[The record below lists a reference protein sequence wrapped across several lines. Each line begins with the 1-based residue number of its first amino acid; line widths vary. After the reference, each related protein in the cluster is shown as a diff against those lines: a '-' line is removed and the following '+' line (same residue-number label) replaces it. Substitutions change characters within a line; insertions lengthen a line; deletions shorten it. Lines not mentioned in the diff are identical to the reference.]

1 MSRAIVIDNDSRE
14 ENCLIFDKDISEEI
28 AMATRF
34 DPWWSF
40 M

>member
-14 ENCLIFDKDISEEI
+14 ENCLIDKDISEEI